1 MGGNRRPRHRH
12 RNRTIKH
19 GRVHGLRSSN
29 SRLKQDES
37 HFRFWPETTVSL
49 SLSEPQH
56 KQTRPIE
63 RCLLT
68 SSPQQSNSNSR
79 PPNPLPIPK
88 TTLPQ
93 PHPRRCRRHNLP
105 PNRNLLRN
113 HGLYNPLLAPLP
125 RLIFHRLRS
134 NGRRNG
140 HRRLASRQRQSLAR
154 RKRRLLLRSG
164 LHAEF
169 QRR

>member
-1 MGGNRRPRHRH
+1 MASDRCPGHRY
-12 RNRTIKH
+12 RSRTLQH
-19 GRVHGLRSSN
+19 GRVHGLGSAN
-29 SRLKQDES
+29 SRLEQDQS
-37 HFRFWPETTVSL
+37 HLRFWPETTASP
-49 SLSEPQH
+49 SSHFQH
-56 KQTRPIE
+56 KASPEQNMPPNIP
-63 RCLLT
+63 
-68 SSPQQSNSNSR
+68 PQQSNSNRR
-79 PPNPLPIPK
+79 PPNLLPIPK
-88 TTLPQ
+88 TPLPE
-93 PHPRRCRRHNLP
+93 PHPRRRRRHNLP